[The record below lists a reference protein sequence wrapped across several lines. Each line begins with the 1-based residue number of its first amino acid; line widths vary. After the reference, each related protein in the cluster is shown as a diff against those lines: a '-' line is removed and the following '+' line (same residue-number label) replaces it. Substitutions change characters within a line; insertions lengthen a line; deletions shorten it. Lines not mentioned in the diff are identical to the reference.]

1 MVAAVEAAASARMR
15 VAAAAAYCVS
25 YRGGRLA
32 VAVMEA
38 AATAACRREVVARTR
53 AAVGRSLV
61 PRAAAEVLGWLAV
74 WVLAAWLEVAGVPWV
89 AVVVVAA

>member
-1 MVAAVEAAASARMR
+1 MEAAAVAGMR

-38 AATAACRREVVARTR
+38 AATAACRTAVVARMR
-53 AAVGRSLV
+53 VAVRRSLV
-61 PRAAAEVLGWLAV
+61 PQAAAEVSRWLAV
-74 WVLAAWLEVAGVPWV
+74 WVLAAWLEVAGGPWV

>member
-1 MVAAVEAAASARMR
+1 MAGMR

-53 AAVGRSLV
+53 AEVGRSLV
-61 PRAAAEVLGWLAV
+61 PRVAAEVLRWLAV
-74 WVLAAWLEVAGVPWV
+74 WVLAAWLEVAGVPWE
-89 AVVVVAA
+89 AVLVVAA